1 MPAVDA
7 VGTGADALDSNAWTP
22 ALSGA
27 QIQPR
32 PRLAR
37 ALHPL
42 YSFPASARPRPGG
55 ADGAQDWVAGF
66 CPLKDLIK
74 ALADD
79 VSGVAE

>member
-1 MPAVDA
+1 MD
-7 VGTGADALDSNAWTP
+7 P

-27 QIQPR
+27 RIQPR

-42 YSFPASARPRPGG
+42 YSFPASARPRPEG

-74 ALADD
+74 ALADN
-79 VSGVAE
+79 VPGVAEFVRRALARYKVEGRGKA